1 MSLMFPCTWHLDF
14 VVSTHATDKSCCLS
28 VKDDRLYKLADS
40 GISHYG
46 CNEDGTIQWIK
57 ETFPDVVT
65 ELLTQ
70 EKDDDEEK
78 DEEG

>member
-1 MSLMFPCTWHLDF
+1 MHMTFGF
-14 VVSTHATDKSCCLS
+14 CCIYTCYWQILLPQCE
-28 VKDDRLYKLADS
+28 RRQTLQTCGLWY
-40 GISHYG
+40 HYG

-57 ETFPDVVT
+57 ETFPNVVT

-70 EKDDDEEK
+70 EKDDDGEE